1 MAMKRFAFCVLLA
14 GALAVSTRAEE
25 TTAAFVRTHCA
36 DCHNAKTKERGLDL
50 SSLALESSQPQNL
63 ALWAKVHD
71 RVRKGEM
78 PPADSPRPPAA
89 DKEAFLNSL
98 SGSLITAERGHNAAD
113 GRALARRMNRYEY
126 ENTLRDLLALP
137 YLRVKDFLPEDSLA
151 FGSNKVGEALDV
163 SYVQM
168 ARYMSAADYAL
179 RQALAPQAEQP
190 AVTTTRYYAWDQRG
204 MNKKAGPPMRD
215 TFMLSGYDV
224 QAPRGRRGGGGGFG
238 NVPPAA
244 PADPAAREKESVA
257 ILTSTYEPTEIQFNS
272 FRAPFTARYRLKFS
286 GFTIWMATDYK
297 TSSRGH
303 AHEPV
308 SIYADATPAIYRKLG
323 GFDVGPDP
331 TVCKIEAWMMAGET
345 IRPDAARLPR
355 SRPPDFKNPFAEAD
369 GMPGVA
375 FQWME
380 VEGPLYDEW
389 PPAGHKLLFGDL
401 VLENKPAPA
410 PPPADEGTG
419 GGFRRRRNTPSGP
432 PGVNVV
438 SKDSTADAD
447 RLLRRF
453 LEAVYRRP
461 ADPSDIE
468 RFGRV
473 IRAALAADFS
483 FADAMIAGYTAVLSS
498 PALLYFDQQP
508 GALSDRALAERL
520 AYFLWNTRPD
530 DQLLRRAE
538 RGELHQPAA
547 LREETERLLADPR
560 SRQFVDAF
568 LDFWLDLRMIV
579 ATSPDTSLYPD
590 YDLDD
595 LLTESMVEETQTFI
609 AEIIRQNLSASKLID
624 SDFAMLNERLATH
637 YGVSGVE
644 GVPIRPVKLPAGSVR
659 GGLLTQGSVLKVT
672 ANGTTTSPVVR
683 GAWVMD
689 RLLGQPP
696 PPPPEAVPAVDPDVR
711 GATTIRL
718 QLEKHRQIE
727 SCNACHKHI
736 DPAGLALENFDVMGL
751 WRTNYRSLGAGEPV
765 SGVGHNGLRFRFR
778 TGPEVDATGELADG
792 RRFQDVR
799 ELKQCLLR
807 DSRQVARNLLERLV
821 VYATGAPIGFS
832 DRLTIEQILARQEAG
847 GFRVRELLHEVVQ
860 SELFTHK

>member
-1 MAMKRFAFCVLLA
+1 MPHF
-14 GALAVSTRAEE
+14 AVSLLVIGA
-25 TTAAFVRTHCA
+25 AMSCAAADGVVPAFVRDHCE
-36 DCHNAKTKERGLDL
+36 DCHNAKAKEKGLDL
-50 SSLALESSQPQNL
+50 VSLAIDPSEPRNF
-63 ALWAKVHD
+63 ALWVKVHD
-71 RVRKGEM
+71 RVQKGEM
-78 PPADSPRPPAA
+78 PPADAKQPRAETRRGFIAELSKTLIAA
-89 DKEAFLNSL
+89 DQ
-98 SGSLITAERGHNAAD
+98 ERIATE
-113 GRALARRMNRYEY
+113 GRATRRRMNRYEY
-126 ENTLRDLLALP
+126 ENTLRDLLSLP

-151 FGSNKVGEALDV
+151 YGSNKVGEALDV
-163 SYVQM
+163 SHVQM
-168 ARYMSAADYAL
+168 SRYLSAADYAL

-190 AVTTTRYYAWDQRG
+190 PAATTRYYAWDQRS
-204 MNKKAGPPMRD
+204 MYKKAGPPMRD

-224 QAPRGRRGGGGGFG
+224 LPPRPRRSGGGGGFASA
-238 NVPPAA
+238 PAA
-244 PADPAAREKESVA
+244 PSVDPAEREKESVA
-257 ILTSTYEPTEIQFNS
+257 ILTSTYEPTEIQFNN

-286 GFTIWMATDYK
+286 GFTIWMATNYQK
-297 TSSRGH
+297 TLRGH
-303 AHEPV
+303 THEPV

-323 GFDVGPDP
+323 SFDVGPDP
-331 TVCKIEAWMMAGET
+331 TVRTIDAWMMAGET

-389 PPAGHKLLFGDL
+389 PPAGHKLLFGEL
-401 VLENKPAPA
+401 ALETKPA
-410 PPPADEGTG
+410 PPPPADDETAGS
-419 GGFRRRRNTPSGP
+419 GFRRRRSAFIGP

-438 SKDSTADAD
+438 SQDSEADAE
-447 RLLRRF
+447 RLLRGF
-453 LEAVYRRP
+453 LEATYHRP
-461 ADPSDIE
+461 AEAKDRE

-473 IRAALAADFS
+473 IRAALADDFS
-483 FADAMIAGYTAVLSS
+483 FSDAMIAGYTAVLSS
-498 PALLYFDQQP
+498 PALLYFDQRP
-508 GALSDRALAERL
+508 GQLSDRALAERL
-520 AYFLWNTRPD
+520 SYFLWNTRPD
-530 DQLLRRAE
+530 EQLLRRAV
-538 RGELHQPAA
+538 RGELHQPEV

-609 AEIIRQNLSASKLID
+609 GQLICENLSVSNLID
-624 SDFAMLNERLATH
+624 SDFAMLNERLAAH
-637 YGVSGVE
+637 YGIAGVE
-644 GVPIRPVKLPAGSVR
+644 GVQIRRFKLPEGSVR
-659 GGLLTQGSVLKVT
+659 GGLLTQGSLLKVT

-718 QLEKHRQIE
+718 QLEKHREIE

-736 DPAGLALENFDVMGL
+736 DPAGLALENFDVMGS
-751 WRTNYRSLGAGEPV
+751 WRTNYRSLGDGQPV
-765 SGVGHNGLRFRFR
+765 SGVGHNGLRFRFKS
-778 TGPEVDATGELADG
+778 GPEVDPSGELADG
-792 RRFQDVR
+792 RRFENIRD
-799 ELKQCLLR
+799 LKQCLLR

-832 DRLTIEQILARQEAG
+832 DRQTIEQILTRQEPA
-847 GFRVRELLHEVVQ
+847 GFRVRELIHEVVQ